1 MLELLK
7 KYTGVTYD
15 VKGLTESELQE
26 IIYSLD
32 DCERR
37 TYIYVD
43 WRGSA
48 NTDTLA
54 SKLRKLMNDK

>member
-37 TYIYVD
+37 TYKYVD
-43 WRGSA
+43 WGGSA